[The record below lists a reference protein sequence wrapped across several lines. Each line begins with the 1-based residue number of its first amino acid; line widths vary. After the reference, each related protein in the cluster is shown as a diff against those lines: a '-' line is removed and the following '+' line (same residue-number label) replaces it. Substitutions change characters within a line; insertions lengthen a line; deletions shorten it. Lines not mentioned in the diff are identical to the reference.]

1 MRTQLAS
8 AQAPDTLVF
17 RDLQARPMPPSP
29 EPSAPRPT
37 GEPKAAT
44 PPAAAPPPAS
54 PPPPTTPAAAEPGAA
69 APARVRAQVVQ
80 VTAMPDLASGKRVQ
94 QDLRSAG
101 FDAYLEPV
109 RTSTGEIVRVRIDVD
124 GTTRT
129 VEQTMAELRK
139 LGYRPLQIQ
148 R

>member
-1 MRTQLAS
+1 MA
-8 AQAPDTLVF
+8 
-17 RDLQARPMPPSP
+17 
-29 EPSAPRPT
+29 
-37 GEPKAAT
+37 
-44 PPAAAPPPAS
+44 PPAS